1 MLNKCLRATL
11 IVLKHVNFFQCQNKM
26 YKKCI
31 AMQNVMFVNN
41 ATVFQLKLKH
51 NIVQLKHAIL
61 EKYFMS

>member
-1 MLNKCLRATL
+1 ML
-11 IVLKHVNFFQCQNKM
+11 IFFQCQNKM

-51 NIVQLKHAIL
+51 NIVLLKHAIL
-61 EKYFMS
+61 EIFYVLDISGIT

>member
-1 MLNKCLRATL
+1 
-11 IVLKHVNFFQCQNKM
+11 M

-31 AMQNVMFVNN
+31 AMQNVMFINN
-41 ATVFQLKLKH
+41 ATVFQLKFKH

>member
-1 MLNKCLRATL
+1 ML
-11 IVLKHVNFFQCQNKM
+11 IFFQCQNKM
-26 YKKCI
+26 FKKCI